1 MKIII
6 IVTFIIIFVSLLTLL
21 FSIYSYNF
29 CILNEESFESYE
41 SNIKLN
47 NI

>member
-6 IVTFIIIFVSLLTLL
+6 IVTFIIIFVSLLTLQ
-21 FSIYSYNF
+21 FSIYSYKF
-29 CILNEESFESYE
+29 CISDIESYE